1 MTKRARSF
9 HTVIAMALTILAIAF
24 SLWTTLAL
32 YPSRVFADGILP
44 GENKPT
50 VP

>member
-1 MTKRARSF
+1 MIKRPRSSR
-9 HTVIAMALTILAIAF
+9 TLIATALTILAIAF
-24 SLWTTLAL
+24 SIWTTLAL
-32 YPSRVFADGILP
+32 SPSHVLAEGQLP